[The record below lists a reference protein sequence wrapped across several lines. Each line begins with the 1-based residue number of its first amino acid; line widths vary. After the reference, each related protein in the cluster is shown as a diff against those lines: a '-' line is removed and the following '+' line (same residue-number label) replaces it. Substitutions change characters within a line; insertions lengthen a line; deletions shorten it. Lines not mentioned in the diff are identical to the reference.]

1 MELTDDRGKALN
13 EVTVRLTY
21 DEITELL
28 VAASDLEGDAE
39 AHAMLRAED
48 GTTLAVYHATDEAT
62 PLQRGADWWVGP
74 LVLVAVILLVVGAY
88 TIGRGLVDL
97 LF

>member
-1 MELTDDRGKALN
+1 MDLTDDRGRTLN
-13 EVTVRLTY
+13 EVTIRLTD
-21 DEITELL
+21 DEVTDLL

-39 AHAMLRAED
+39 AHAMLRDPD

-62 PLQRGADWWVGP
+62 PLQRGTDWWVGP
-74 LVLVAVILLVVGAY
+74 LVLLAVILVVVGAY

>member
-1 MELTDDRGKALN
+1 MELTDDRGRTLN
-13 EVTVRLTY
+13 EVTVRLTEE
-21 DEITELL
+21 EIVELL

-39 AHAMLRAED
+39 THAMLRDAG

-62 PLQRGADWWVGP
+62 PLQRGTDWWVGP
-74 LVLVAVILLVVGAY
+74 LVLLAVILVVVGAY

>member
-1 MELTDDRGKALN
+1 MEIIDDRGRTLN
-13 EVTVRLTY
+13 EVIVRLTY

-48 GTTLAVYHATDEAT
+48 GTTLAVYHATDEDT
-62 PLQRGADWWVGP
+62 PLQRGTDWWVGP
-74 LVLVAVILLVVGAY
+74 LVLVAMILLVVGAY